1 MAQNIVV
8 TQIDGSQY
16 TTRPIAVCNTAAATA
31 EKTVDYG
38 GEFSLVEGATIIV
51 RFTNGN
57 SASNPTLNV
66 DNTGAKGLYC
76 RGNYLLPNSLNIY
89 NFYELIYDGTYWQ
102 ILGAVQDHFKTNVST
117 QAGTDTTGSEITIPV
132 IGANTQGHVTRI
144 ALRKHTVTVQKISK
158 FCTIAGGQNKDKY
171 FYIGSVLC
179 DQAWSGYHANLSFVG
194 AEAAWSGIL
203 YFGFRLG
210 SELTSFSG
218 VDLKW
223 LSLTRSDV
231 SDKIIMTYTDES
243 EGRRIHLFFKYPA
256 DYLTTSISIIS
267 EGESSPKP
275 FIFNGAVSSSL
286 IGTVYKTSS
295 IDSTSSSSSSHFQYG
310 VELPQ
315 GSWAGGFDLSSG
327 NDFIFECD
335 DTVEMGPR
343 QSGDGLYVKLAAEY
357 KQKILNLENY
367 VSALVAENEHQ
378 VQQINDLKSTLE
390 SIITGKTWDS
400 NIWGGSSG
408 TTTGENGG
416 AEVTTPGV

>member
-8 TQIDGSQY
+8 TQIDGVPY
-16 TTRPIAVCNTAAATA
+16 TTRPIAICSTAAATA
-31 EKTVDYG
+31 AKIVECDG
-38 GEFSLVEGATIIV
+38 FSLMEGATLIIMFV
-51 RFTNGN
+51 NGN
-57 SASNPTLNV
+57 TASNPTLNV
-66 DNTGAKGLYC
+66 NGTGARRLYN
-76 RGNYLLPNSLNIY
+76 GSGYSQPNELKPY
-89 NFYELIYDGTYWQ
+89 VFYEVMYEGQYWQ
-102 ILGAVQDHFKTNVST
+102 ILGSAQDHYRNTVST
-117 QAGTDTTGSEITIPV
+117 QNGTDTSGTEITIPV
-132 IGANTQGHVTRI
+132 ITTNSYGHVTKVGTH
-144 ALRKHTVTVQKISK
+144 KHTVAVQKISK

-210 SELTSFSG
+210 SGLTSFSG

-256 DYLTTSISIIS
+256 DYLATSISIIS

-295 IDSTSSSSSSHFQYG
+295 IDSNSSSSSHFQYG

-315 GSWAGGFDLSSG
+315 GTWAGGFDLSSG
-327 NDFIFECD
+327 NNFIFECD

-367 VSALVAENEHQ
+367 ISTLVAENEHQ
-378 VQQINDLKSTLE
+378 IQQINDLKSTLE

-400 NIWGGSSG
+400 NIWGGSSE
-408 TTTGENGG
+408 TTTQSGDEPS
-416 AEVTTPGV
+416 ETTPPV